1 MKTMLCE
8 HIWYYFLL
16 IKKNQQLQIEA
27 DLTGEK
33 VNEFKDYLINQS
45 ISFAKR
51 KKIFLFVQLITQI

>member
-1 MKTMLCE
+1 MLCE